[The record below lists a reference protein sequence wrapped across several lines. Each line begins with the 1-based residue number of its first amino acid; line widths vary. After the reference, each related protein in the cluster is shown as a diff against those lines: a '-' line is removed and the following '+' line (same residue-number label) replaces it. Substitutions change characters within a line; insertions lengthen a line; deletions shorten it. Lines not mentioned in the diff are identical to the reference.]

1 MNLKTEKI
9 EQFIQIINRNLL
21 LVQAGQEDSVTPL
34 DFRNLQKIDATIFG
48 IDKFAYEMIHFVK
61 SGSDNRPPEGSLLY
75 KWESC
80 FVRGLETLMVE
91 CGVVKDEIERDC
103 LIGRVYCWFSEKLSD
118 RRELPRP
125 ALDYAHLKESVEAI
139 VPPNQSGST
148 IKALDNFEISKA
160 TEASALSSVRPRT
173 ADEAN
178 MSSPKL
184 ANVAATALMKQRE
197 NLLLVPDTGKK
208 VNSTISGL
216 PVIPQILGPITD
228 PYQRP
233 RSTPAGGEYSI
244 SKRQQ
249 YENQITSLLPKL
261 PTQESNYGML
271 YHKPESESEIIMH
284 EMWLAR
290 RRQEAFDWKAQQQI
304 TLLMDRIGL
313 HKSRVESEALRKQES
328 GSYLSEVG
336 ASSSSGNIN
345 MSMTDSLLP
354 LNHGSKSISK
364 FVPLISGDRPLSA
377 KRHNAIAAREMAE
390 AGYNSPGYVSSPDG
404 HLVGGGPTRGG
415 FHGFNKYG
423 SPDSPMSPEPAEGSP
438 EKFESPTTR
447 TMGRG
452 RGGTSD
458 GAGDTMLSVTG
469 GNVGKEETTVS
480 KASRHPTSKT
490 THRSYVPM
498 RFKNDHLAAKVH
510 SYDRQ
515 HYYMQ
520 GSDSEE
526 EDDMKERS
534 KTAGLPNIKS
544 GTAPAAMMNNSTSAL
559 PDTPAVTT
567 NLSGTQPRKTRGPV
581 HRDRP
586 KASGKFKE
594 VAFNDPEAKVH
605 YRHTNYRRMPMTQ
618 EQTQWLAAQEQD
630 RKVKAEEAAKAAAEA
645 AAAAKKKKEEKSKKK
660 EEKNKGKGGK
670 KKDGKKEP
678 EKKAVTVEVKKS
690 KYKSPAHF
698 MAKNFPTFDM
708 GESVKYNPKTMKPT
722 PSMENLPPGSA
733 AARDGGADSLTS
745 STHVD
750 NKDGGGYNPYSLG
763 DITDENYGPMR
774 TMQMIECNRIMDV
787 CDDWNVPMD
796 PKVLY
801 RALVIPQ
808 DKPYA
813 ITLEQGVHNPVGGLM
828 TNPMSKEHWKHVPP
842 DLCLAGGKKKIG
854 GKKKKK

>member
-34 DFRNLQKIDATIFG
+34 DFRNLQKIDASIFG
-48 IDKFAYEMIHFVK
+48 TDKFAYEMIHFVK

-125 ALDYAHLKESVEAI
+125 PLNFSRLKESVEAI
-139 VPPNQSGST
+139 VTGDETGST
-148 IKALDNFEISKA
+148 LKALDTFEASKA
-160 TEASALSSVRPRT
+160 AESAALSVGRPKT
-173 ADEAN
+173 ADEAHKP
-178 MSSPKL
+178 SPRL
-184 ANVAATALMKQRE
+184 ASVAKDALMKQRE
-197 NLLLVPDTGKK
+197 NFLLIPEQDNK
-208 VNSTISGL
+208 VNSTVSGL
-216 PVIPQILGPITD
+216 PVIPQILGPHSD
-228 PYQRP
+228 PFQRP
-233 RSTPAGGEYSI
+233 RSTPAGSEYI

-304 TLLMDRIGL
+304 TMLMDRIGL

-328 GSYLSEVG
+328 GSYLSEMG
-336 ASSSSGNIN
+336 TSSSMGNMQSTN
-345 MSMTDSLLP
+345 PT
-354 LNHGSKSISK
+354 HGSKSAPK
-364 FVPLISGDRPLSA
+364 FVPIINGDRPLSA
-377 KRHNAIAAREMAE
+377 KRHNAMAARELAE

-404 HLVGGGPTRGG
+404 GKRGGAGAFGAGSPMRGG
-415 FHGFNKYG
+415 FHGGGKFGGAESPMSQEG
-423 SPDSPMSPEPAEGSP
+423 SPDKM
-438 EKFESPTTR
+438 ESPTTR
-447 TMGRG
+447 PKGRSG
-452 RGGTSD
+452 VSD
-458 GAGDTMLSVTG
+458 GAGDTILSVTG
-469 GNVGKEETTVS
+469 GSVGREDSVVA

-498 RFKNDHLAAKVH
+498 RFKNDNVAAKVH

-526 EDDMKERS
+526 DDDPKERAR
-534 KTAGLPNIKS
+534 TAGLPSIK
-544 GTAPAAMMNNSTSAL
+544 NTSATMTNSASAH
-559 PDTPAVTT
+559 PDSTATPVATT
-567 NLSGTQPRKTRGPV
+567 NLGSTQPRRARGPV
-581 HRDRP
+581 YKERP
-586 KASGKFKE
+586 KAAGKLKE

-605 YRHTNYRRMPMTQ
+605 YRHSNYRRMPMTS
-618 EQTQWLAAQEQD
+618 EQTQWLTAQEQD

-645 AAAAKKKKEEKSKKK
+645 AAAAKKKKDEKGKKK
-660 EEKNKGKGGK
+660 EDKGKGK
-670 KKDGKKEP
+670 KKDAKKEP
-678 EKKAVTVEVKKS
+678 EKPVAVEVKKS

-698 MAKNFPTFDM
+698 MAKNFPSFDM
-708 GESVKYNPKTMKPT
+708 GESVKYNPKAMKTT
-722 PSMENLPPGSA
+722 PSMENLPPGSVVSK
-733 AARDGGADSLTS
+733 DGTGSLTS
-745 STHVD
+745 GTQ
-750 NKDGGGYNPYSLG
+750 KETAYNPYSLG
-763 DITDENYGPMR
+763 DITDDNYGPMK

-787 CDDWNVPMD
+787 CEDWDVKMD

-808 DKPYA
+808 DKPFA
-813 ITLEQGVHNPVGGLM
+813 ITLEQGVHNPTGGLM
-828 TNPMSKEHWKHVPP
+828 PNPMAKEHWRHVPK
-842 DLCLAGGKKKIG
+842 DLCLAGGKKKA